1 MLQFLT
7 SVIIAS
13 LLVPAGFNALIQR
26 PVGYSYANRASLLP
40 AGPQR
45 IAGDSIGIQT
55 TAKIVLVVDDASGS
69 TLYAKN
75 SADVTAPIASITK
88 LMTALVFLD
97 HNPGWDTLITI
108 TKDDQRAGGIVDLIT
123 GDTVSVRDLFNI
135 MLVASSNEAAI
146 ALARSTGEQD
156 FVAAM
161 NRKAAGLGLKQSQF
175 ADPAGLSADNM
186 ASAGDLVKLAN
197 AAFGQAEITS
207 ALTSPRY
214 QFTVRNT
221 KRRGQVASTDQLLGS
236 FLNGGSY
243 RILGAKTGHLN
254 EAGYCLLLKVQKAG
268 GPSITLVLLG
278 ADSQPDRW
286 QEAKGLVDFVFIN
299 YRWPNF

>member
-7 SVIIAS
+7 SIIIAS
-13 LLVPAGFNALIQR
+13 LLVPAGFNALVAR
-26 PVGYSYANRASLLP
+26 PVSYSYASITDRPP

-55 TAKIVLVVDDASGS
+55 TAKTVLVVDDASGIK
-69 TLYAKN
+69 LYAKN
-75 SADVTAPIASITK
+75 SADIVAPIASITK

-97 HNPGWDTLITI
+97 HNPGWDTLVTI
-108 TKDDQRAGGIVDLIT
+108 SKDDQRVGGIINLIN
-123 GDTVSVRDLFNI
+123 GDIVSTRDLFNI

-146 ALARSTGEQD
+146 ALARSTGRQD

-175 ADPAGLSADNM
+175 VDPAGLSAGNM

-197 AAFGQAEITS
+197 AAFDQAEITS
-207 ALTSPRY
+207 ALTIPSY

-236 FLNGGSY
+236 FLNSGPY

-254 EAGYCLLLKVQKAG
+254 EAGYCLLLRVQPAG

-286 QEAKGLVDFVFIN
+286 QEAKGLVDFVFTN